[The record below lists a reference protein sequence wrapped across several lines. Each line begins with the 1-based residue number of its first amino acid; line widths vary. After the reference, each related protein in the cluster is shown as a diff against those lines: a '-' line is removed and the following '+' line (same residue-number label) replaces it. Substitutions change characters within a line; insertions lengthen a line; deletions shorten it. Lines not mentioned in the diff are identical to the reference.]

1 MDQHSDCTIV
11 DSSIRLQD
19 FKQWRINSK
28 ESIPFY
34 LSMGDSGGLVFNDNP
49 DIVRQLIKIYN

>member
-1 MDQHSDCTIV
+1 MHSLKYDNELEKNMDQHSDCTIV

-34 LSMGDSGGLVFNDNP
+34 LSMGDSGGLVST
-49 DIVRQLIKIYN
+49 